1 MSTIQ
6 TAPVTPDLG
15 KAKQEAVAALLRPN
29 SSVLGVGI
37 GTKGVGG
44 EEADSVRVYVLD
56 KDYVTRWG
64 LVPPDFLG
72 VPTHVI
78 QVGRFGRSGG
88 RPMAHKGARSQPGSP
103 IRVSTSASNVNEGQ
117 RGTLGAVVA
126 DDTGRRYILSCNHIL
141 TVNGRVRTDPNAEVV
156 SADFVG
162 SENSLAHPGAFVS
175 LKRDQGNAVDCA
187 IAGVGHRA
195 PVLSAFPDGTLRL
208 NPKGAID
215 PAPDMNVEKVGA
227 VTGHTKGTIVDVDA
241 DLYIDYSFGTYRF
254 DHQTMIDGGYDDLN
268 NAFANAGDSGSI
280 AVDSQTHQPAA
291 LIFAASGRFAVACPL
306 RTGSGTGVL
315 DLLELQLKR
324 PLHFVAE

>member
-6 TAPVTPDLG
+6 TAPVTPDVER
-15 KAKQEAVAALLRPN
+15 AKQEAVKTLLRPN

-44 EEADSVRVYVLD
+44 EDQDSVRVYVLD
-56 KDYVTRWG
+56 RDYVARWG

-88 RPMAHKGARSQPGSP
+88 RPIVHKGEASRPGSP

-126 DDTGRRYILSCNHIL
+126 DDTGENYILGCNHIL
-141 TVNGRVRTDPNAEVV
+141 TVNGRVRTDPKAHVV

-162 SENSLAHPGAFVS
+162 SENSLAHPTKFVP
-175 LKRDQGNAVDCA
+175 LKRDEGNSADCA
-187 IAGVGHRA
+187 IAAVKRGA
-195 PVLSAFPDGTLRL
+195 PVDSAFPNGTLQL
-208 NPKGAID
+208 NPKGVIG
-215 PAPDMNVEKVGA
+215 PAPGMNVEKVGA
-227 VTGHTKGTIVDVDA
+227 VTGHTKGTVVDVDA

-254 DHQTMIDGGYDDLN
+254 DHQVMIDGGYDDLN

-280 AVDSQTHQPAA
+280 AVGSETQQPTA

-306 RTGSGTGVL
+306 RTESGNGVL
-315 DLLELQLKR
+315 DLLEGQLKR
-324 PLHFVAE
+324 RLHFVAQ